1 MNGLSLAQK
10 FGLWK
15 WLADTLLADLRSK
28 HLIPQAEEEMPPGA
42 RLPVMFGGKT
52 AGWVTRPKASQP
64 AATVTDQVKLLA
76 WAKVN
81 YPAKVE
87 YPAEVVVDAAL
98 IEFLQEHRP
107 QSLRTGERVDRQW
120 AEDICS
126 ALTKHGSY
134 TTYEGEKLTD
144 VPGITVPE
152 AKPSVPTVKL
162 EGNATEIIEQAWPQI
177 RDNLGEVLALPAGE
191 SPQEAPRAA

>member
-1 MNGLSLAQK
+1 MSGLSLAQK

-15 WLADTLLADLRSK
+15 WLTDTLLADLRSK
-28 HLIPQAEEEMPPGA
+28 HLIPQADEEMPPGA
-42 RLPVMFGGKT
+42 RLPVMFGGVV
-52 AGWVTRPKASQP
+52 AGWVTRPKDAQP
-64 AATVTDQVKLLA
+64 SAAVTDQAKLLA

-87 YPAEVVVDAAL
+87 YPAEVVVDAGL

-107 QSLRTGERVDRQW
+107 ESLRTGERVDRQW
-120 AEDICS
+120 AEDLCA
-126 ALTKHGSY
+126 ALTKPGFYVTH
-134 TTYEGEKLTD
+134 EGEKLTE

-152 AKPSVPTVKL
+152 PKPSVPTVKL
-162 EGNATEIIEQAWPQI
+162 ERNATEIIERAWPQI
-177 RDNLGEVLALPAGE
+177 RGNLGEVLALPAGE